1 MLHERTTIEQ
11 ATFTRGPIES
21 DDNSSEVAAT
31 VFDLLT
37 VFQKI
42 VARHLEEVKMEIE
55 REEISLSEMIRA
67 LEGRIVEFGEVN
79 LSNFF
84 EEMRSH
90 RELVT
95 AFIAALE
102 IVRSESVRLVQNKTF
117 GEILLRRA

>member
-1 MLHERTTIEQ
+1 TIEQ